1 VILSQSKNF
10 YFLAKIYF
18 KDYYIVRICF
28 PRGVFQ
34 MLCKKVEKDFLD
46 ILEEE
51 LIPAMGCTEPIA
63 LAFAA
68 AKAREVLGSVPGKI
82 VAKCS
87 GNIIKNVRC
96 VSIPNS
102 GGMTGIEAA
111 CVLGALCGDVSR
123 EMEVLEA
130 VTPEGLSESVEFI
143 ESGNCIVEYLESPI
157 PLHFIIHLENGKEN
171 AEVEV
176 RHSHTN
182 IVRISKNGE
191 TLFATEDFGE
201 ATAIAERGELSVENI
216 FAFANEVELS
226 KIEKFARR
234 QIECNMAIANVGME
248 GNFGIGIG
256 KEMLEMNPGS
266 VFTKMKAFAAAGS
279 EARMCGCNMPVII
292 TSGSGNQGIASSVPV
307 IVYAREKNLPEEK
320 MFRALA
326 FSSLLTVFQKEYI
339 GKLSAFCG
347 AVSASCAAGA
357 AITYIDGRTVEQIKN
372 TIDNTLADIPGIICD
387 GAKSSCAAKIASAL
401 DAALF
406 AHVLAMKGKVYEAN
420 TGIIQSDAGKTIR
433 SVGHIG
439 KVGMKQTD
447 SEIVKMMIDK

>member
-1 VILSQSKNF
+1 
-10 YFLAKIYF
+10 
-18 KDYYIVRICF
+18 
-28 PRGVFQ
+28 

-63 LAFAA
+63 LAFAS
-68 AKAREVLGSVPGKI
+68 AKAKEILGEVPEKI
-82 VAKCS
+82 IAKCS
-87 GNIIKNVRC
+87 GNMIKNVRC
-96 VSIPNS
+96 VNIPNS

-130 VTPEGLSESVEFI
+130 VTSEGLAKAVEFI
-143 ESGNCIVEYLESPI
+143 ENGNCEVEYLESPI
-157 PLHFIIHLENGKEN
+157 PLHFIIRLEAGEN
-171 AEVEV
+171 SAEAEV

-182 IVRISKNGE
+182 ITRLSKNEEIVFGKEDEGE
-191 TLFATEDFGE
+191 MAAFS
-201 ATAIAERGELSVENI
+201 ERNKLSVENI
-216 FAFANEVELS
+216 FEFANEVELS
-226 KIEKFARR
+226 KIEKFAKR
-234 QIECNMAIANVGME
+234 QIECNMAIAERGME
-248 GNFGIGIG
+248 GDFGVGIG
-256 KEMLEMNPGS
+256 KEMLAMNPGS

-279 EARMCGCNMPVII
+279 EARMCGCSLPVII

-307 IVYAREKNLPEEK
+307 IVYAREKGISEEK

-357 AITYIDGRTVEQIKN
+357 AITYIDGGTVKQIKD

-387 GAKSSCAAKIASAL
+387 GAKSSCAVKIASAL
-401 DAALF
+401 DASLF

-433 SVGHIG
+433 SVGYIG

-447 SEIVKMMIDK
+447 SEIVKMMIEKQ